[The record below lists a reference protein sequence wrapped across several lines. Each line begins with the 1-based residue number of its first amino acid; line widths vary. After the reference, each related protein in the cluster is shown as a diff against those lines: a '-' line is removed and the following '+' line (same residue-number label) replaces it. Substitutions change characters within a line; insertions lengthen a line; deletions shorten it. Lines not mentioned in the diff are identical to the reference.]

1 MPLPTLDAPCDV
13 PCEAGPSPPTL
24 PERTARICRAAARF
38 CALRGWEPVMEM
50 PLPNSRRADILAL
63 LPDGGFVIL
72 EVKSGARDFLSDGK
86 WPEYR
91 EYCDRL
97 YFAVDLD
104 FPRDLLPED
113 VGLVVADGPDAELV
127 RDAPDHRLAPAR
139 RRALLQRYA
148 VVAAGRLAWLQD
160 PANLTELRAALRVE

>member
-1 MPLPTLDAPCDV
+1 MPAPTLDTSCAAAP
-13 PCEAGPSPPTL
+13 GPPTL
-24 PERTARICRAAARF
+24 PERTTRICRAAARF
-38 CALRGWEPVMEM
+38 CALRGWAPVMEM

-63 LPDGGFVIL
+63 LPDGGFAIL

-139 RRALLQRYA
+139 RRALLHRYA
-148 VVAAGRLAWLQD
+148 VVAAGRLAALQD